1 MHVPQLNNLLQILE
15 DILEKFDPTTL
26 TYLDVHGNWVRN
38 PESLRDRIS
47 NELWYRIWE
56 AKQDDNYLEQVKNVI
71 EPFISDE
78 NSWDVTI
85 KIFGGVSGRK
95 GEARNLLIICEVL
108 YLLIEYNVSKRNT
121 ETYVADWDFSGKVR
135 REQYLVKVQKYLKNM
150 YQILDGDIR
159 INSLHKIINSLCEG
173 KEDTIDKV
181 RLLEGIFN
189 EVSLIIE
196 EEEKVRQCVS
206 DLLIAFK
213 NTKKEDEIF
222 AMIDNYI
229 DPDLGMM
236 TGIPQALLR
245 PCLELLSNPDIDISS
260 GLQFKSSSVLGILR
274 DLRSTDC
281 LLNALESYELK
292 YTNIR
297 CNLIYAI
304 GNLKQKKAI
313 KHLINVLK
321 CPDSVEVYPSSGS
334 QGYKQPLQWEKYE
347 AIWALGKLGAEA
359 VEVIP
364 IFMEYVN
371 NPDRDLKLAL
381 AWAMGMIGKEQKEK
395 YGGVDA
401 GVVITLMNLLTAKE
415 SKIFEEVA
423 FSLRKLDLPDFL
435 HSLYLYNVATLPILA
450 LKPCSTGLYELSET
464 IFYLMSLKKPVVMA
478 VTGDSGTGKTYFCEA
493 IKNGFGGLRK
503 DELLYLM
510 RDNPGHV
517 HAFYKML
524 GIKLLKEHIDPQYY
538 QDYPLTESED
548 NPDEFFDNFM
558 REHSNKKLI
567 ILDGWLDKAYFY
579 QVLKV
584 FYENGYLDIV
594 VNFRTTFST
603 KRFNL
608 EEREGRLESVKTCL
622 SCVEE
627 PVIEKT
633 EFYREGTAFVYNL
646 DNSITS
652 RLNSK
657 EILDIFRRKKVDTW
671 GDYIRIGQFK
681 NNVRSLK
688 IEDGELSA
696 LTEDITYKTEHFNLE
711 NIVKF
716 SCGEARFSRILNE
729 DRENKPNLLQ
739 IIKAG
744 DFKINR
750 ICFYTQGQ
758 IAYCGYD
765 GCIGV
770 LSGLNDQIFYS
781 NTHQKKVVGLSI
793 IGEDICSID
802 VEGGMK
808 ITSFHKNTIINLEQ
822 HDSPAGSITSSRS
835 GQIVTGHLDGTIR
848 IWNIQAGQVIILRG
862 HTGAVLAINISSD
875 GKILSGGEDNHF
887 RVWDIENKKVK
898 VFSRQKDPISV
909 MSSYS
914 AGRIVMGLDD
924 NRIGIV
930 DFETNKCKILY
941 VDDIGVINAINV
953 YFDGRIIVGMKSR
966 AYNGA
971 GGNCI
976 ILDPRLDSQLYKV
989 LAGHQIETRDCITM
1003 GPRIITCGSES
1014 NSEHTLRIWGTEFY
1028 VRKECDKLK
1037 LMTKTMNKP
1046 SYYHMLF

>member
-1 MHVPQLNNLLQILE
+1 MNVPQLNNLLLILA

-26 TYLDVHGNWVRN
+26 TYLDTQGNWVKD

-47 NELWYRIWE
+47 NELWFRIWK
-56 AKQDDNYLEQVKNVI
+56 AKQNDNHVEKVKNI
-71 EPFISDE
+71 IKPFISDE

-85 KIFGGVSGRK
+85 RIFEGISSRK
-95 GEARNLLIICEVL
+95 GGTRNLLIIFEVL
-108 YLLIEYNVSKRNT
+108 YSLIEYNASRRNS
-121 ETYVADWDFSGKVR
+121 ETYVADWDFNGKAR
-135 REQYLVKVQKYLKNM
+135 REQYLLKVQKYLKNM
-150 YQILDGDIR
+150 HQILIGDVG
-159 INSLHKIINSLCEG
+159 INGLHKIIGLLCEE
-173 KEDTIDKV
+173 KEDTVDKV

-189 EVSLIIE
+189 EISLIIA
-196 EEEKVRQCVS
+196 EEEKVRQCIS
-206 DLLIAFK
+206 DLITALK
-213 NTKKEDEIF
+213 NSKKEDEIF
-222 AMIDNYI
+222 AMLDDYI
-229 DPDLGMM
+229 GPDLGTM
-236 TGIPQALLR
+236 TRVPQALLR
-245 PCLELLSNPDIDISS
+245 PCLELLNNPDINISS
-260 GLQFKSSSVLGILR
+260 GIQFKSSSILGILR

-304 GNLKQKKAI
+304 GNLRQKKAI

-364 IFMEYVN
+364 VLMEYVN
-371 NPDRDLKLAL
+371 NPDTDIKLAL
-381 AWAMGMIGKEQKEK
+381 AWAVGMIGKEQKEK
-395 YGGVDA
+395 YGGIDA
-401 GVVITLMNLLTAKE
+401 GVVITLMNLLTAKD

-423 FSLRKLDLPDFL
+423 FSLRKLTLPDFL
-435 HSLYLYNVATLPILA
+435 HSLYLHNVATIPILA

-464 IFYLMSLKKPVVMA
+464 IFHLMSLKKPVVMA

-493 IKNGFGGLRK
+493 IKNGFGDLRR

-510 RDNPGHV
+510 RDNPGHMRT
-517 HAFYKML
+517 FYRIL
-524 GIKLLKEHIDPQYY
+524 GIKSLKEHIDPQYY

-548 NPDEFFDNFM
+548 NPDEFFDDFIK
-558 REHSNKKLI
+558 EHSNKKLI

-584 FYENGYLDIV
+584 FYAKGYLDIV

-603 KRFNL
+603 KRLNL
-608 EEREGRLESVKTCL
+608 EEREGRLESVKICL

-627 PVIEKT
+627 PAIEKT
-633 EFYREGTAFVYNL
+633 EFYREGTAFIYNL
-646 DNSITS
+646 DNSVIS
-652 RLNSK
+652 RLNRE
-657 EILDIFRRKKVDTW
+657 EIFEIFGRRKVDTW
-671 GDYIRIGQFK
+671 GDYIRIGRFK
-681 NNVRSLK
+681 KNVKPLK
-688 IEDGELSA
+688 IEDGKLSA
-696 LTEDITYKTEHFNLE
+696 LTEDITYKTEHYNLE

-808 ITSFHKNTIINLEQ
+808 ITSFHKNTIINLGQ
-822 HDSPAGSITSSRS
+822 HDSPACSITSSRS

-848 IWNIQAGQVIILRG
+848 IWDIQAMQVMILKG

-875 GKILSGGEDNHF
+875 GKIFSGGEDNHF

-898 VFSRQKDPISV
+898 IFNKQKTPIRV
-909 MSSYS
+909 INTYPD
-914 AGRIVMGLDD
+914 GKIVMGLD
-924 NRIGIV
+924 NSKIEIV

-941 VDDIGVINAINV
+941 VDDIGLVNTINV

-976 ILDPRLDSQLYKV
+976 ILDPRLDSQQYKV

-1028 VRKECDKLK
+1028 VRRECDKLK

-1046 SYYHMLF
+1046 PYYHLLF